1 MNHTG
6 HTCVIAVNFKCI
18 IVTSPVGLEM
28 SPGFVIVLDAPF
40 PISFYYYWKTFIVFQ
55 VRGVPE

>member
-1 MNHTG
+1 
-6 HTCVIAVNFKCI
+6 
-18 IVTSPVGLEM
+18 M